1 MLTAFPGAGT
11 VRGTIQLV
19 RGVPADS
26 FSKKN
31 VSREETRGLR
41 RTRPALSFPAGRPCP
56 APPPPTHR
64 SRGQDQ
70 SEPVL
75 GRPGGVLRDAHL
87 QLPPPPS
94 PRHQG
99 GGRQFTQRE
108 PGKRTEDGKA
118 AAAGGGGGG
127 SEGEKAGVTD
137 SLKTTL
143 RSRLTLT
150 PNYDILYVHCT
161 VYTHKS
167 AVILSVII
175 INFFI

>member
-1 MLTAFPGAGT
+1 
-11 VRGTIQLV
+11 VVHYNWCVESCRQ
-19 RGVPADS
+19 
-26 FSKKN
+26 FSNKN
-31 VSREETRGLR
+31 VSREETCGLR
-41 RTRPALSFPAGRPCP
+41 RTRSALSFPARRPCP
-56 APPPPTHR
+56 TTPPPTHR

-75 GRPGGVLRDAHL
+75 GRPGGILRDAHL
-87 QLPPPPS
+87 QLPPPAP

-108 PGKRTEDGKA
+108 PGERTEDGKA

-143 RSRLTLT
+143 WSRLTLT
-150 PNYDILYVHCT
+150 HRTIYPYYGVHNYDILYVHCT
-161 VYTHKS
+161 V
-167 AVILSVII
+167 
-175 INFFI
+175 